1 MAAFSRLRDTMRTF
15 LRLLPCLVLLLC
27 PLTVTGQSTSARAAT
42 VVVDIA
48 SEGISIFTENALNFG
63 SVLAGSGVR
72 TVAVTNPA
80 AGKFRVQ
87 GRRNTNLN
95 VTLSPPAVL
104 TNGAASIPYTW
115 QAAKNED
122 TDNPA
127 NVIVVAA
134 NHILRLRYRV
144 SAQVGNAWLY
154 IYGSINVSNAALP
167 PGVYTGTFT
176 VTAAYN

>member
-1 MAAFSRLRDTMRTF
+1 MRTF
-15 LRLLPCLVLLLC
+15 LHLLPCVVLLLC
-27 PLTVTGQSTSARAAT
+27 PFTVTAQSASTRAAT

-48 SEGISIFTENALNFG
+48 SEGISVFVENSLDFG
-63 SVLAGSGVR
+63 SIMAGSGVR
-72 TVAVTNPA
+72 TIGVTSPA

-104 TNGAASIPYTW
+104 TNGAATIPYTW

-127 NVIVVAA
+127 SVIVVAA

-144 SAQVGNAWLY
+144 SAQVGNGWLY